1 MPAASDREQYFT
13 QWVKKSPALMAEGV
27 DKYPKMGYSIDTQRV
42 LPAGGSPNGER
53 EVIARLEAWRL
64 LLFIIH
70 HLENQEN
77 DSQND
82 RTELK

>member
-1 MPAASDREQYFT
+1 MDY
-13 QWVKKSPALMAEGV
+13 
-27 DKYPKMGYSIDTQRV
+27 
-42 LPAGGSPNGER
+42 R
-53 EVIARLEAWRL
+53 EVTACLEARRL

>member
-1 MPAASDREQYFT
+1 MDY
-13 QWVKKSPALMAEGV
+13 
-27 DKYPKMGYSIDTQRV
+27 
-42 LPAGGSPNGER
+42 R
-53 EVIARLEAWRL
+53 EVTAALGKVGRL